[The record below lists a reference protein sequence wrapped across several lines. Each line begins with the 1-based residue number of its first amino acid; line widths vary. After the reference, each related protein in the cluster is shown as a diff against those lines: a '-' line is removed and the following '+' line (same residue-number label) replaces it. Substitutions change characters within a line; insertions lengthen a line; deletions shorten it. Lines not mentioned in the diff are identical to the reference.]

1 MIKYYNKITW
11 SISEINGSPTMLI
24 HALSGCNLHCA
35 GCFNYDLLVASKH
48 SDFFTMKDVCRAV
61 SSMEDLAEYVVI
73 SGGEYLLSPI
83 EEIVSDLTTLRETTN
98 LPIIIYTNGT
108 NPEKL
113 CYLFENNLISGA
125 HTDLKLPFYELEQF
139 TDADI
144 IYDTVGKRLTSEEI
158 DNIRTSIVST
168 VQYDMGLNQIRS
180 VKYPWIDSSV
190 FEENSQYISALNK
203 RFNKNTP
210 YVVNNFIIPQ

>member
-1 MIKYYNKITW
+1 VIKYYNKITW
-11 SISEINGSPTMLI
+11 SISEINSSATMLV

-48 SDFFTMKDVCRAV
+48 DAFFTMKDVCKAV
-61 SSMEDLAEYVVI
+61 SSMAELAEYVVI

-83 EEIVSDLTTLRETTN
+83 EELVYDLTLLRETTT
-98 LPIIIYTNGT
+98 LPIIVYTNGT

-113 CYLFENNLISGA
+113 QYLFENNLISGA

-144 IYDTVGKRLTSEEI
+144 IYDTVGKKLTSEEI
-158 DNIRTSIVST
+158 DNIRTSIIST

-190 FEENSQYISALNK
+190 FEENSQYISTLNK

-210 YVVNNFIIPQ
+210 YIVNNFIVPQ